1 MFKSILSLTLAVA
14 ALQASATPISSRANS
29 VTCKTIATGAL
40 MLAPENN
47 DGPELPVSLLGG
59 RFKHSDYNGDKSST
73 LLTKNDDGS
82 AVLADQFEF
91 G

>member
-1 MFKSILSLTLAVA
+1 
-14 ALQASATPISSRANS
+14 
-29 VTCKTIATGAL
+29 